1 MAFDFDLEAAINAIA
16 TLEAAI
22 TTPTPGVTNAYTYGA
37 NPVEISD
44 LSALP
49 AVVHIPEGVS
59 TAVDGEQG
67 TITRATYQMVYNI
80 RSIMLVL
87 QAVPD
92 QYPADET
99 ASGLFWKSLTETF
112 FNYDNRVTLTSSAN
126 AHSYYCTFPA
136 RSYDIRAYPPLS
148 GDYKLYWSYEYTHSF
163 IFAGG

>member
-112 FNYDNRVTLTSSAN
+112 FNYDNRVT
-126 AHSYYCTFPA
+126 
-136 RSYDIRAYPPLS
+136 
-148 GDYKLYWSYEYTHSF
+148 
-163 IFAGG
+163 